1 MNDQQLLRYSR
12 HILLDEVGIEGQ
24 ERLRAAHA
32 LIVGAGGLGCPAAL
46 YLAASGIETLIH
58 YPVAIPRQP
67 ALAAQS
73 PAECP
78 VAVRMCGEILSLPLH
93 PALRDDEVD
102 EIAAA
107 VHAFQPRT
115 VVS

>member
-1 MNDQQLLRYSR
+1 VYHLFVIRTP
-12 HILLDEVGIEGQ
+12 
-24 ERLRAAHA
+24 ERDALQAH
-32 LIVGAGGLGCPAAL
+32 
-46 YLAASGIETLIH
+46 LAASGVETLIH

-67 ALAAQS
+67 ALAAQN

-78 VAVRMCGEILSLPLH
+78 VAVRMCGEILSVPLH
-93 PALRDDEVD
+93 PALRDEEAD

-115 VVS
+115 MVS

>member
-1 MNDQQLLRYSR
+1 VLPQRDDGHVYHLFVVRSS
-12 HILLDEVGIEGQ
+12 
-24 ERLRAAHA
+24 ERDALQAH
-32 LIVGAGGLGCPAAL
+32 
-46 YLAASGIETLIH
+46 LAANGVETLIH

-67 ALAAQS
+67 ALAGQH
-73 PAECP
+73 PDDCP
-78 VAVRMCGEILSLPLH
+78 VAARTCREILSLPLH

-107 VHAFQPRT
+107 VHAFKPRA